1 MLRDLSLLAMYL
13 SCESMT
19 RIVKSF
25 SLSDSGPPG
34 QKEPGTLILVPCNL
48 IYGGFRDF
56 VRGLRR
62 KLPAM
67 ILANSLT
74 SRQVNECSRDL
85 VYLLHL
91 PISSYIVLVLVPTVS
106 RYQHTV
112 ADVVLVQVPRYF
124 FKVLGTVGQKK
135 EPDSGISKISKSEA
149 VRKTVKS
156 RAGPG

>member
-1 MLRDLSLLAMYL
+1 MLRDLSLLALYL

-34 QKEPGTLILVPCNL
+34 QKEPGTLILVPWYL
-48 IYGGFRDF
+48 INGGDREF

-85 VYLLHL
+85 VYLLQV
-91 PISSYIVLVLVPTVS
+91 PISSDVVLVLVP